1 MSFTA
6 SFLIMLAVWLV
17 VTVLAYFMRNQIP
30 RVAGLVAVVMS
41 LAFSAGTT
49 TLIIKDV
56 QKTSLERCSK

>member
-1 MSFTA
+1 MSFTV
-6 SFLIMLAVWLV
+6 SFLIMLVVWLF
-17 VTVLAYFMRNQIP
+17 VTTLAYLVRNQIP
-30 RVAGLVAVVMS
+30 RIAALTAVVMS